1 MRARSV
7 VVSLVALC
15 AAAVSALACGSALA
29 QAAPV
34 QCPNAAI
41 RAEQHAA
48 LLPDCRAYERVSP
61 EDKGSGDIVADGET
75 SIAATGGGAVAFS
88 SRTPFGDEI
97 GSGWDGQ
104 LQYVARRNEGGT
116 GWVTHAVTPA
126 PKPEAFQTSFTVT
139 KLQLFSDDLRTALV
153 WGYDLPGG
161 GGEPYRNNIYA
172 EDTATR
178 ALQPLTVSQ
187 DQSLNLRSFQEESY
201 AGISADAR
209 HLAFT
214 EFFTKLLP
222 IGELKEFT
230 QNVYQSDN
238 GVLSLAGIL
247 PDGSVPANGSEPAV
261 PQLGESNGGGYRGAM
276 SADGSRLLF
285 LATPNENRQLYM
297 RVDGERTVRV
307 SEPENGETFEPSG
320 VQVQYM
326 TPDGRNVFFV
336 TSSKLLSE
344 DENEGPD
351 LYRWTYGPDPEH
363 ERNLTLITNTG
374 ELSLD
379 GLSNG
384 VVGVSDDGSR
394 VYYQTMG
401 SHLFVWDNGA
411 TRLISSDAEENTT
424 EKYSLAAI
432 MSGPGLGRV
441 SPDGMWLAFLSAG
454 SLNTDGIHAL
464 TGQPILNH
472 SNGTSD
478 FEVYLYSLKDEQLT
492 CVSCPSAPAS
502 SYASV
507 LPEVTNGDPKLTNVG
522 IRPQFLS
529 DDGRVFFSTAEAL
542 LPQDTNGVTDVYEY
556 DGETGTLSLLSP
568 GTGSEPTTFADA
580 SASGEDVFVQTHQQ
594 LVAEDRDSLVD
605 MYDVRAGGGF
615 PAPPAA
621 PAGCGTECQPPP
633 SGSPPFAAPTTAGIP
648 GSGNLLAL
656 VTKPVV
662 RSQSNARKLAGA
674 LRACRRKRHG
684 AARKRCVSRV
694 RRRYGGA
701 SNGVRGAK

>member
-1 MRARSV
+1 MGHRRLGLAV
-7 VVSLVALC
+7 VGALC
-15 AAAVSALACGSALA
+15 ALVVGLLVAPALAGAETS
-29 QAAPV
+29 
-34 QCPNAAI
+34 CPNAAI

-61 EDKGSGDIVADGET
+61 EGKNGGDIVADGET

-88 SRTPFGDEI
+88 SRTPFGDEV
-97 GSGWDGQ
+97 GTGVSGQ
-104 LQYVARRNEGGT
+104 TQYVARRNEAGA
-116 GWVTHAVTPA
+116 GWLTHSVTPT
-126 PKPEAFQTSFTVT
+126 PSPESFQTFFSAT
-139 KLQLFSDDLRTALV
+139 KVQLFSDDLRTALV

-161 GGEPYRNNIYA
+161 GGTPYRNNIYA
-172 EDTATR
+172 ENVATR
-178 ALQPLTVSQ
+178 ALQPLTLSQ
-187 DQSLNLRSFQEESY
+187 DQGLSPPDFLEDKY
-201 AGISADAR
+201 GGISADAH

-214 EFFTKLLP
+214 TFTKLLA

-247 PDGSVPANGSEPAV
+247 PDGSVPASGSEPAV
-261 PQLGESNGGGYRGAM
+261 PLLEADNGGGYRGAM

-285 LATPNENRQLYM
+285 LATPSENRQLYM
-297 RVDGERTVRV
+297 RIDGERTVRV
-307 SEPENGETFEPSG
+307 SEPENGESIEPAEVST
-320 VQVQYM
+320 QYM
-326 TPDGRNVFFV
+326 TPDGKYVFFV

-344 DENEGPD
+344 DANEGPD

-363 ERNLTLITNTG
+363 ERNLTLITNAG
-374 ELSLD
+374 ELSLA

-394 VYYQTMG
+394 VYYQTLG
-401 SHLFVWDNGA
+401 AHLFVWDNGT
-411 TRLISSDAEENTT
+411 TRLISSDALPNPT
-424 EKYSLAAI
+424 EKYSLAATV
-432 MSGPGLGRV
+432 SGPGLGRV
-441 SPDGMWLAFLSAG
+441 SPDGMWLAFLSTS

-464 TGQPILNH
+464 TGQPILNN
-472 SNGTSD
+472 NGPAD
-478 FEVYLYSLKDEQLT
+478 FEVYLYSLKDEKLT
-492 CVSCPSAPAS
+492 CVSCPSSPAS

-542 LPQDTNGVTDVYEY
+542 LAQDTNGVTDVYEY

-615 PAPPAA
+615 PSPPSPPPGCVADECQAQPAPSPGFSA
-621 PAGCGTECQPPP
+621 PASIGF
-633 SGSPPFAAPTTAGIP
+633 SGAGDAGNASKPAVKGAA
-648 GSGNLLAL
+648 
-656 VTKPVV
+656 
-662 RSQSNARKLAGA
+662 RARKLAGA